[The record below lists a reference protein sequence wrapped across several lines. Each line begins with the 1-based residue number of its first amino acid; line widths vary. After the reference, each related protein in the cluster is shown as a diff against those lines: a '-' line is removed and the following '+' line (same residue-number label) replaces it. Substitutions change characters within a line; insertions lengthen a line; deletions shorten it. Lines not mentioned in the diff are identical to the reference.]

1 MIQAGNELFA
11 FDPAHNI
18 LSDDLNAVTDN
29 RLKTYNGT
37 TYYYDDLGNLIHREL
52 ADGEVQNYFYD
63 LHDQLVKAEIFKKD
77 GTKESWC
84 YTYDALGRRIG
95 KGRLKNEEVS
105 ETSFPHDLG
114 GNDLENQTR
123 FVWDGSH
130 LLQEVHPDGRYTY
143 IYTDQDSYEPLAQV
157 RDWTTEDGENRQQTH
172 YFHCDQIGIPREM
185 TDKDGNLLWF
195 GNYTG
200 WGRLKEETK
209 VTDAAYQPFRLQN
222 QYADCETGLHY
233 NFFRY
238 YEPDAGRFVNQDP
251 IRLLGGFN
259 LYQLASNVLGWIDP
273 LGLAKN
279 AAKKLIQNLEKTIGS
294 ENVHG
299 LRRHGA
305 GTTRAQQRYRA
316 RTGVCPDGKRGR
328 PEDSSRFLSPEDQAE
343 AIQIALKKAP
353 ENGGPVVFDMGRI
366 VAEGYLKG
374 GRGPLIQTSQ
384 VQATFNKAG
393 QLVSIFG
400 KLK

>member
-1 MIQAGNELFA
+1 MFA
-11 FDPAHNI
+11 FNPAHNI
-18 LSDDLNAVTDN
+18 LSDNNSPTVPDN

-37 TYYYDDLGNLIHREL
+37 TYYYDHFGNLIHREL

-77 GTKESWC
+77 GTKETWTYS
-84 YTYDALGRRIG
+84 YDALGRRIG
-95 KGRLKNEEVS
+95 KGRLKDEEVS